1 MKMTL
6 RNLWIPLCA
15 LLMLNACKKDS
26 VLDSKQIALNLVLEN
41 PSGLTDAKLSEVK
54 VTFKEINT
62 GKETLSTNVDQQ
74 KMNIT
79 LGEGSY
85 DVSLAGQITYTEQG
99 KSKTK
104 KVAGLKQGMVLTGAQ
119 HSESLALFIV
129 EEGEGF
135 VIQEIFFTGTQTPEN
150 KLYLGDKYFVIYN
163 NSAQTLYADGLVI
176 GQSDFLTTQKRDY
189 TPNVMSEA
197 VAVGSVIKVPGSGT
211 QYPVLPGK
219 SIVIADDA
227 INHKEYNP
235 VSIDLRKAD
244 FEIFNEDADD
254 IDNPQVK
261 NMENVYGRM
270 VLHNRGF
277 TSYVLAKFP
286 NGTDDFLTHQKYD
299 YSYNLQ
305 VGGVVYPMDQEEYKI
320 PNSWIIDAVNLSV
333 QSDFQWIVTDPSLD
347 MGWTFCGKLSADKT
361 RFGKSV
367 RRKVL
372 STTTEGRVILKDT
385 NNSSLDFEA
394 EAKPYLMQ

>member
-1 MKMTL
+1 MTL
-6 RNLWIPLCA
+6 RSLWIPLCA
-15 LLMLNACKKDS
+15 VLMLNACKKDS
-26 VLDSKQIALNLVLEN
+26 LMESKQVALTLTLEN
-41 PSGLTDAKLSEVK
+41 PSGLTDAKLSN
-54 VTFKEINT
+54 VTVTLKEINS
-62 GKETLSTNVDQQ
+62 GKETVSSNVDKQQ
-74 KMNIT
+74 MAIT

-85 DVSLAGQITYTEQG
+85 DVSLAGTIAYTQDG
-99 KSKTK
+99 KAKTK
-104 KVAGLKQGMVLTGAQ
+104 KVAALKQGMVLTGTQ
-119 HSESLALFIV
+119 HAENLALFIV

-163 NSAQTLYADGLVI
+163 NSPETLYADGLVI
-176 GQSDFLTTQKRDY
+176 AQSDFLTTQKREY
-189 TPNVMSEA
+189 SPNVMSQA
-197 VAVGSVIKVPGSGT
+197 VAVGSVIKIPGSGT

-244 FEIFNEDADD
+244 FEIFSDNVGD

-270 VLHNRGF
+270 VFHNRGF
-277 TSYVLAKFP
+277 SSYVLARFP
-286 NGTDDFLTHQKYD
+286 NGSDDFLTNQQYN
-299 YSYNLQ
+299 YSYNLE
-305 VGGVVYPMDQEEYKI
+305 VAGTIYPMDQEEYKI

-367 RRKVL
+367 RRKNL
-372 STTTEGRVILKDT
+372 TTTTDGRVILKDT

-394 EAKPYLMQ
+394 EAKPSLMQ

>member
-1 MKMTL
+1 MTL
-6 RNLWIPLCA
+6 RSLWIPLCA
-15 LLMLNACKKDS
+15 VLMLNACKKDS
-26 VLDSKQIALNLVLEN
+26 LMESKQVALTLTLEN
-41 PSGLTDAKLSEVK
+41 PSGLTDAKLSN
-54 VTFKEINT
+54 VTVTLKEINS
-62 GKETLSTNVDQQ
+62 GKETVSSNVDKQQ
-74 KMNIT
+74 MAIT

-85 DVSLAGQITYTEQG
+85 DVSLAGTIAYTQDG
-99 KSKTK
+99 KAKTK
-104 KVAGLKQGMVLTGAQ
+104 KVAALKQGMVLTGTQ
-119 HSESLALFIV
+119 HTENLALFIV

-163 NSAQTLYADGLVI
+163 NSPETLYADGLVI
-176 GQSDFLTTQKRDY
+176 AQSDFLTTQKREY
-189 TPNVMSEA
+189 SPNVMSQA
-197 VAVGSVIKVPGSGT
+197 VAVGSVIKIPGSGT

-219 SIVIADDA
+219 FIVIADDA

-244 FEIFNEDADD
+244 FEIFSDNVGD

-270 VLHNRGF
+270 VFHNRGF
-277 TSYVLAKFP
+277 SSYVLARFP
-286 NGTDDFLTHQKYD
+286 NGSDDFLTNQQYN
-299 YSYNLQ
+299 YSYNLE
-305 VGGVVYPMDQEEYKI
+305 VAGTIYPMDQEEYKI

-367 RRKVL
+367 RRKNL
-372 STTTEGRVILKDT
+372 TTTTDGRVILKDT

-394 EAKPYLMQ
+394 EAKPSLMQ

>member
-1 MKMTL
+1 MTL
-6 RNLWIPLCA
+6 RSLWIPLCA
-15 LLMLNACKKDS
+15 VLMLNACKKDS
-26 VLDSKQIALNLVLEN
+26 LMESKQVALTLTLEN
-41 PSGLTDAKLSEVK
+41 PSELTDAKLSN
-54 VTFKEINT
+54 VTVTLKEINS
-62 GKETLSTNVDQQ
+62 GKETVSSNVDKQQ
-74 KMNIT
+74 MAIT

-85 DVSLAGQITYTEQG
+85 DVSLAGTIAYTQDG
-99 KSKTK
+99 KAKTK
-104 KVAGLKQGMVLTGAQ
+104 KVAALKQGMVLTGTQ
-119 HSESLALFIV
+119 HTENLALFIV

-163 NSAQTLYADGLVI
+163 NSPETLYADGLVI
-176 GQSDFLTTQKRDY
+176 AQSDFLTTQKREY
-189 TPNVMSEA
+189 SPNVMSQA
-197 VAVGSVIKVPGSGT
+197 VAVGSVIKIPGSGT

-244 FEIFNEDADD
+244 FEIFSDNVGD

-270 VLHNRGF
+270 VFHNRGF
-277 TSYVLAKFP
+277 SSYVLARFP
-286 NGTDDFLTHQKYD
+286 NGSDDFLTNQQYN
-299 YSYNLQ
+299 YSYNLE
-305 VGGVVYPMDQEEYKI
+305 VAGTIYPMDQEEYKI

-367 RRKVL
+367 RRKNL
-372 STTTEGRVILKDT
+372 TTTTDGRVILKDT

-394 EAKPYLMQ
+394 EAKPSLMQ